1 MSVSPM
7 MEKNN
12 DAPSFVHKETL
23 GNVRLRDEG
32 NNIILV
38 PTPSNSPND
47 PLNWPKAYRYYIA
60 GVVSLA
66 IFLTNFVAAGPSV
79 VMIDMAIDYFGA
91 GPDLPDSI
99 SKISYFITATTLLQ
113 GMGNLIW
120 MPLVV
125 KFGRRP
131 VYVIS
136 FVLFTATTF
145 WAGGASTYDSTLAA
159 RILLG
164 FSSGAAECLAPL
176 TISDIFFLHE
186 RGTIMAMYSAAL
198 SAGVGCGIVVSGL
211 VTINLHW
218 RYIYWVCGALVGA
231 CTLLIILTFPE
242 TEYNREKMI
251 ETETAAN
258 VSELGSPSL
267 PSDKSRLHVYWKSLS
282 LYSGIHTQESFSKLF
297 VRPIIL
303 IILPPVLWATLV
315 MATTIGF
322 LVAITS
328 NYASAFSTLYNFKPW
343 QSGLCFLASPVGAL
357 AGNFCGGYVSDR
369 TADYFTKRNN
379 GIRSPEM
386 RLPAIAISLITGPLS
401 LILYGI
407 SVADAYHWIVPTVG
421 IGLLTF
427 SVVQAT
433 NISLVYTIDAYRPIA
448 GEIAVTQY
456 AYKSAFGFLLSFYTN
471 PWINKS
477 GYKSAFGA
485 MAGIVGGIILLG
497 APIFI
502 YGKRIRNTTWRWKV
516 IRSLAHWEED
526 REVGE

>member
-12 DAPSFVHKETL
+12 DAASFVHKETL

-66 IFLTNFVAAGPSV
+66 IFLTNFVAAGPTV
-79 VMIDMAIDYFGA
+79 AMIDMATDYFGA

-131 VYVIS
+131 IYVIS

-186 RGTIMAMYSAAL
+186 RGTIMAIYSAAL
-198 SAGVGCGIVVSGL
+198 SAGVGCGIVISGL
-211 VTINLHW
+211 ITINLHW
-218 RYIYWVCGALVGA
+218 RYIYWVSGALIGA

-258 VSELGSPSL
+258 ASELGSQSL
-267 PSDKSRLHVYWKSLS
+267 TSDKSRLHVYWKSLS
-282 LYSGIHTQESFSKLF
+282 LYSGIRTQESFSKLF

-303 IILPPVLWATLV
+303 IILPPVLWATLI
-315 MATTIGF
+315 MAAAIGF

-343 QSGLCFLASPVGAL
+343 QSGLCFIASPIGAL

-401 LILYGI
+401 LVLYGI

-477 GYKSAFGA
+477 GYKAAFGA
-485 MAGIVGGIILLG
+485 MAGIIGGIILLG